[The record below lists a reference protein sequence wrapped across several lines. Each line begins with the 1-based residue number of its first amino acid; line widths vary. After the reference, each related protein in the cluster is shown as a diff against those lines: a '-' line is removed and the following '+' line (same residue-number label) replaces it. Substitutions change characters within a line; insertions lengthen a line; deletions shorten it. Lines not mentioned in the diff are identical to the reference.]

1 MKEFHRKDKR
11 QLNHLKA
18 TKMYLYGASGHGK
31 VIAEIAEINNK
42 HVEGFIDE
50 NPSIKNIWN
59 YKVYAQIPQDAKE
72 MIISI
77 GDNHTRKLIYEANM
91 QMIYPNLIHTSA
103 NLSQKLKIGKGT
115 VMMAGSSV
123 NSDTQIGMHCI
134 INTNASVDH
143 DCLLEDFVHI
153 SPNAALAG
161 GVSVGEGSHIGIG
174 ASVIQGIKIGKW
186 ATVGAGTVVIADIPD
201 FAVAV
206 GNPAK
211 VLKFKNK

>member
-1 MKEFHRKDKR
+1 
-11 QLNHLKA
+11 
-18 TKMYLYGASGHGK
+18 MYLYGASGHGK
-31 VIAEIAEINNK
+31 VIAEIAEVNN
-42 HVEGFIDE
+42 ELIDGFIDE
-50 NPSIKNIWN
+50 NPSIKNIWD
-59 YKVYAQIPQDAKE
+59 YKVYTQVPQNANE

-77 GDNHTRKLIYEANM
+77 GDNHIRKLIYEANIE
-91 QMIYPNLIHTSA
+91 MIYPNLIHTSA
-103 NLSQKLKIGKGT
+103 NLSQKLKIDKGT
-115 VMMAGSSV
+115 VVMAGSSV
-123 NSDTQIGMHCI
+123 NCDTHIGMHCI

-186 ATVGAGTVVIADIPD
+186 VTIGAGAVVIEDVPD
-201 FAVAV
+201 FAIAV

-211 VLKFKNK
+211 VIKFRDK